1 MRPRARVSTSR
12 FRQRGQALIFVTI
25 TALVMILAL
34 LVMFNMGQLTTEKM
48 KLQNTADAAAYSAA
62 VAQARDYNFSAYL
75 NRGMIANDAAVAQLV
90 GLSSWLRNYKDT
102 FDVML
107 PRVDQRLAYWQK
119 GSLYPAWKA
128 QENALKRGT
137 NLSGSFDSG
146 AGVVIPLLLD
156 INEAFMVS
164 QKVYHYGTALT
175 VAQTLGVDDKFN
187 TILSSTVGFDISG
200 LTDLIRFGDTY
211 NVVKLNDPEASLSLL
226 GMAGYAYNLQQWLQF
241 TTLRNPLGPHGS
253 ESRDNG
259 YHDRDCKWDTIFGCA
274 WWGSW
279 YWVSNI
285 ERKNY
290 PTAPSDDG
298 PAKDRMAGVVLAS
311 RDEFTRDRSKDWNL
325 PWLIDPSFILR
336 TSNPV
341 APPGWFWK
349 KLYHDGQTVLDDAKM
364 PGGPGSPGAWGYRK
378 SDSWNNHWL
387 GTDST
392 SLRAGGV
399 LPVFFWPIGNVWI
412 NAPVLWRWSSDS
424 DLGGSD
430 ASGNAAAGEQCG
442 PEPSIWDGL
451 AIFFGGGITGDKPS
465 CRTGPIWKA
474 KVASRKDALRPYRDV
489 TNIAQATPTA
499 NQNWSSPPLVVEV
512 EKQTKK
518 ITTSPSVTRNA
529 AGGGVLGIGRADG
542 AVDPPGCG
550 LGNAARNAPPVTAAF
565 GTGNLDLGDGTAN
578 NCMRALAKAEAY
590 FSRPTDLFP
599 RDDGLMEYGSLYS
612 PYWQARLVPN
622 STTEQFVSLG
632 LHGVSDW
639 KSFGAGAASAA
650 TSLFNLAK

>member
-1 MRPRARVSTSR
+1 VN
-12 FRQRGQALIFVTI
+12 
-25 TALVMILAL
+25 ILKNGTRL
-34 LVMFNMGQLTTEKM
+34 
-48 KLQNTADAAAYSAA
+48 SAP
-62 VAQARDYNFSAYL
+62 
-75 NRGMIANDAAVAQLV
+75 
-90 GLSSWLRNYKDT
+90 
-102 FDVML
+102 FD
-107 PRVDQRLAYWQK
+107 
-119 GSLYPAWKA
+119 G
-128 QENALKRGT
+128 
-137 NLSGSFDSG
+137 G
-146 AGVVIPLLLD
+146 AGIVIPLLLD

-187 TILSSTVGFDISG
+187 AILDSTVGFDING
-200 LTDLIRFGDTY
+200 LTDLIRFGNTY

-226 GMAGYAYNLQQWLQF
+226 GVAGYAYNLQQWLQF
-241 TTLRNPLGPHGS
+241 TTLRNPLGPHGT

-259 YHDRDCKWDTIFGCA
+259 YDDRDCKWDTIFGCA

-279 YWVSNI
+279 YWVSRI
-285 ERKNY
+285 EPIIHR
-290 PTAPSDDG
+290 TAPSDDG

-311 RDEFTRDRSKDWNL
+311 RDEFTRDRSKDWNW
-325 PWLIDPSFILR
+325 PWLIDPTYIMK
-336 TSNPV
+336 TNYPV

-364 PGGPGSPGAWGYRK
+364 PGGPGSPGKWGYRK
-378 SDSWNNHWL
+378 DDSWNNHWL

-424 DLGGSD
+424 DLGGRD
-430 ASGNAAAGEQCG
+430 ASGNAAAGKQC
-442 PEPSIWDGL
+442 SSQ
-451 AIFFGGGITGDKPS
+451 S
-465 CRTGPIWKA
+465 CRKGPIWKA
-474 KVASRKDALRPYRDV
+474 KLATEASALRPYRDV
-489 TNIAQATPTA
+489 ENIAQATPTA

-529 AGGGVLGIGRADG
+529 VGGGILGIGRADG
-542 AVDPPGCG
+542 AVDPPGCS
-550 LGNAARNAPPVTAAF
+550 LGNAARNAPQVTAAF
-565 GTGNLDLGDGTAN
+565 GVGNLDLGDGTAN

-599 RDDGLMEYGSLYS
+599 RDDGLLEYGSLYS

-639 KSFGAGAASAA
+639 KSFGAGAASAL
-650 TSLFNLAK
+650 TSLFDLAK